1 MQVTYP
7 SIDRIWPGAA
17 IDAGWNHGPELLEGR
32 GYAKIPL
39 GVLKVSGP
47 DRWAWLNSVS
57 TQDFSNWEPAAPRE
71 ALILDPTG
79 HIELS
84 FFAVDDGSSVW
95 ILTEEPGGAAEFFRS
110 MRFRSRVEIA
120 DVSADFTVVGY
131 LQTGDEDSLAARFW
145 SEHSQ
150 VTWADPWPGPV
161 GNTTVFTAA
170 SVSHPADDPAAPH
183 RELAVVSRLDLPAL
197 EATAAASG
205 LVKADFGAWE
215 AVRISLWRPRLGR
228 EGKPGTLP
236 HELDWLRV
244 AVSLQKGCYP
254 GQETVAK
261 LTNRGR
267 PPRRLTFLDLDGSRE
282 ELPAIGSSLTLESDG
297 SEVGVLTSVAYHPT
311 DGQIGLGL
319 VKRQVDP
326 AEMLLVEGLRAA
338 PSVIVDPRGEN
349 PRRLDDSQLG
359 GLLGLKARKQ

>member
-1 MQVTYP
+1 MQLTYP
-7 SIDRIWPGAA
+7 HIDRTWPGAA
-17 IDAGWNHGPELLEGR
+17 VGAGWNHGSELLAGR
-32 GYAKIPL
+32 GHATIPL
-39 GVLKVSGP
+39 GVLKVSGS
-47 DRWAWLNSVS
+47 DRWTWLNSLS
-57 TQDFSNWEPAAPRE
+57 TQDFSNWEPAASRE

-84 FFAVDDGSSVW
+84 FFALDDGNAVW
-95 ILTEEPGGAAEFFRS
+95 ILTEEPGRAAEFFQS

-120 DVSADFTVVGY
+120 DMSADFAVLGY
-131 LQTGDEDSLAARFW
+131 LSTGDAISPAARFW
-145 SEHSQ
+145 REHCC

-161 GNTTVFTAA
+161 GNTTVFTPAGL
-170 SVSHPADDPAAPH
+170 SHPGDDSEAPH
-183 RELAVVSRLDLPAL
+183 RELAVVSRPDLAIL
-197 EATAAASG
+197 EAKAAENG
-205 LVKADFGAWE
+205 LVKADLGAWE

-282 ELPAIGSSLTLESDG
+282 ELPAIGSPLTLESDG
-297 SEVGVLTSVAYHPT
+297 CEVGVLTSVAYHPT

-326 AEMLLVEGLRAA
+326 GEMLLVEGIRANQ
-338 PSVIVDPRGEN
+338 SVIVDPRGEN

-359 GLLGLKARKQ
+359 GLLGLKGRK

>member
-7 SIDRIWPGAA
+7 SIDRTWPGTA
-17 IDAGWNHGPELLEGR
+17 IEAGWNHGTELLEGR
-32 GYAKIPL
+32 GYATIPL
-39 GVLKVSGP
+39 GVLKVSGL
-47 DRWAWLNSVS
+47 DRWAWLNSIS
-57 TQDFSNWEPAAPRE
+57 TQDFSNWEPASPRE

-84 FFAVDDGSSVW
+84 FFAVDDDSAVW
-95 ILTEEPGGAAEFFRS
+95 ILTEEPGGAANFFQS

-120 DVSADFTVVGY
+120 DVSADFAVLGY
-131 LQTGDEDSLAARFW
+131 LNTGDAISPADRFW
-145 SEHSQ
+145 SEHSP
-150 VTWADPWPGPV
+150 VTWTDPWPGPV
-161 GNTTVFTAA
+161 GNTTTFTTAGT
-170 SVSHPADDPAAPH
+170 SHPGDNPAAPH
-183 RELAVVSRLDLPAL
+183 RKLAVVSRTDLPKF
-197 EATAAASG
+197 EAKAAVSG
-205 LVKADFGAWE
+205 LVKADLGAWE
-215 AVRISLWRPRLGR
+215 AVRIALWCPRLGR

-282 ELPAIGSSLTLESDG
+282 ELPAIGSPLTLESDG
-297 SEVGVLTSVAYHPT
+297 CEVGVLTSVAYHPT

-326 AEMLLVEGLRAA
+326 AEMLLVEGMRAA
-338 PSVIVDPRGEN
+338 PSIIVDPSGEN

-359 GLLGLKARKQ
+359 GLLGLKARK